1 MSERA
6 DIIAN
11 CYQSERD
18 RLVGYVGKRLANRA
32 EAEDI
37 VEDAFE
43 RILTSGQL
51 LTAETLPALTFTV
64 VRHLLTDYFRR
75 RACRA
80 AYVPPVEQGDD
91 ASRLCSLHEV
101 EEWLERGMAR
111 LSPDSREAYR
121 LHVQGGMKISE
132 IQHLTHQNYKQLEY
146 SLGVA
151 RRTMRQHMKLFA
163 S

>member
-6 DIIAN
+6 EIIAP
-11 CYQSERD
+11 CYQTVRD
-18 RLVGYVGKRLANRA
+18 RLVGYVEKRLADRA

-37 VEDAFE
+37 VQDAFE
-43 RILTSGQL
+43 RLLTSDQL

-80 AYVPPVEQGDD
+80 AYVFTAEQGDD

-101 EEWLERGMAR
+101 EEWLHRGMAR

-121 LHVQGGMKISE
+121 LHIEGGMKISE
-132 IQHLTHQNYKQLEY
+132 IQRLTHQNYKQLEY

-151 RRTMRQHMKLFA
+151 RRAMRQYMKRFA